1 MLWLCFTLSGAAAL
15 ALEALWMRSAGLV
28 LGQTAVTTATV
39 LACYFAGLGLGSAA
53 ARGIRDRP
61 VRLYAFLE
69 FAAAVGAVWSLVMFY
84 ALSRD
89 GAQGWL
95 AAVGTAGRVGA
106 IAVAILPATLCFG
119 ATLPAVGQALADA
132 ESVGRGGGLLYAVNT
147 LGGVLGLAAAGFGL
161 PALIGVTASYGAAAG
176 GSLVAGV
183 LALAVSGFDAHELP
197 LDTAPE
203 KMGPTRGEREDASE
217 VVHMQPFTPSSRPV
231 LAAYRGA
238 LVPHAHL
245 RIVAAG
251 AGALGLGLEV
261 LWTRLF
267 AQVLHN
273 SVYSFT
279 AVALVFLLALAAG
292 AGAAALLLRR
302 FAPAR
307 IAAAALVVAAAATVV
322 GVWTFVHATDGLAY
336 VGMQSGLSE
345 YLRRIIVLAAASVGP
360 VAFASGMVLPALWA
374 AWDEREAAARPLGD
388 LSAANT
394 FGGIAGA
401 IAAGFLGVPLL
412 GIRATLLAA
421 AVVYVILAD
430 VIAPPYARLRPLAY
444 AALLGIV
451 LVNPM
456 RMPLVHLRPEG
467 ETLRATLEG
476 PSGIVT
482 VVEADGDLQLR
493 LDNYYVLGGTAAAAN
508 ERRLG
513 LVPLLLHPHP
523 RRAAF
528 IGLATGITA
537 SAGPAVGLEDTT
549 IVELVPEVATAART
563 HFAPWNAALLERPDV
578 NLVLDDGRRY
588 LAATREHFDVIVS
601 DLFIPWHAGA
611 GSLYSREMYAVAAG
625 RLAPGGIFCQWLPLY
640 QLTREEFDMITHT
653 FLSVFP
659 QTSLWRADFY
669 PDRPVVGLIGQLG
682 SRRVDLEQV
691 GERLGR
697 LPDWSRDP
705 LLATPHGFGMLYAGD
720 LAAATDI
727 FQEARVNTDDRPLLE
742 FMAPRLTR
750 INAAGDKD
758 WFTGEA
764 LAAFYDGL
772 DRRLADDSNPLF
784 AVSGEAQAAHRA
796 GTALYHYALA
806 ATRHDDS
813 AAGRLE
819 AEVRALVPEVIAGAE
834 STDAV
839 ASLADARLAL
849 VGLRTEQE
857 TVRRQLEAME
867 RRLEALTRAEKD
879 HQ

>member
-1 MLWLCFTLSGAAAL
+1 
-15 ALEALWMRSAGLV
+15 
-28 LGQTAVTTATV
+28 
-39 LACYFAGLGLGSAA
+39 
-53 ARGIRDRP
+53 
-61 VRLYAFLE
+61 
-69 FAAAVGAVWSLVMFY
+69 
-84 ALSRD
+84 
-89 GAQGWL
+89 
-95 AAVGTAGRVGA
+95 
-106 IAVAILPATLCFG
+106 
-119 ATLPAVGQALADA
+119 
-132 ESVGRGGGLLYAVNT
+132 
-147 LGGVLGLAAAGFGL
+147 
-161 PALIGVTASYGAAAG
+161 
-176 GSLVAGV
+176 
-183 LALAVSGFDAHELP
+183 
-197 LDTAPE
+197 
-203 KMGPTRGEREDASE
+203 
-217 VVHMQPFTPSSRPV
+217 
-231 LAAYRGA
+231 
-238 LVPHAHL
+238 
-245 RIVAAG
+245 
-251 AGALGLGLEV
+251 
-261 LWTRLF
+261 
-267 AQVLHN
+267 
-273 SVYSFT
+273 
-279 AVALVFLLALAAG
+279 
-292 AGAAALLLRR
+292 
-302 FAPAR
+302 
-307 IAAAALVVAAAATVV
+307 
-322 GVWTFVHATDGLAY
+322 
-336 VGMQSGLSE
+336 
-345 YLRRIIVLAAASVGP
+345 
-360 VAFASGMVLPALWA
+360 
-374 AWDEREAAARPLGD
+374 
-388 LSAANT
+388 
-394 FGGIAGA
+394 
-401 IAAGFLGVPLL
+401 
-412 GIRATLLAA
+412 
-421 AVVYVILAD
+421 
-430 VIAPPYARLRPLAY
+430 
-444 AALLGIV
+444 
-451 LVNPM
+451 
-456 RMPLVHLRPEG
+456 
-467 ETLRATLEG
+467 
-476 PSGIVT
+476 
-482 VVEADGDLQLR
+482 
-493 LDNYYVLGGTAAAAN
+493 
-508 ERRLG
+508 
-513 LVPLLLHPHP
+513 
-523 RRAAF
+523 
-528 IGLATGITA
+528 
-537 SAGPAVGLEDTT
+537 
-549 IVELVPEVATAART
+549 
-563 HFAPWNAALLERPDV
+563 
-578 NLVLDDGRRY
+578 
-588 LAATREHFDVIVS
+588 
-601 DLFIPWHAGA
+601 
-611 GSLYSREMYAVAAG
+611 MYAVAAG